1 MAKKYDIDSI
11 QSLSFREGVRTRIQ
25 MYLGSDDIEGT
36 YQALKEI
43 INNSTDEALAGY
55 GKKIEI
61 EVNEEENCVAVRDYG
76 RGVPFGTREDGENV
90 LVSIYTKSH
99 TGGKFDHNAYKNAS
113 GLNGIG
119 GSCVCLSS
127 EKFEVQSIRDGK
139 TACAY
144 FEKGNV
150 VSYKEGKVKEPNGT
164 YIRFKPDP
172 EVFCNGTIGYEY
184 SRICQDIQDISYL
197 YPGIEFSVKN
207 IKTNEK
213 KIFCAKN
220 GIVDFVETNVKKPLH
235 KHIITGSA
243 TDGTDS
249 VEIAFQWGTRHE
261 TAYVFVNGLRCPEGG
276 TPVTGAKTAITKTF
290 NNLANATFEGEYIRQ
305 NLFYVINC
313 KVENPSFANQTKS
326 KINNTSLRTLAS
338 TAFTNALKDM
348 NTAYPT
354 EFNVV
359 VDMLTKIEKAEAAA
373 TRAREAIM
381 NHEKEMATAAKKKVI
396 DSDKLLEA
404 RKLGDDAMLVLVEGE
419 SAGGSVA
426 NGRQKAPG
434 GEKVGILKLRGKAI
448 NALANPIDKVLEN
461 EEVKLLLQALG
472 ITYGQKYN
480 SKKLRYGKIAICSDA
495 DFDGSHIGLLVMA
508 IIQKLCPEFIQ
519 EGRLYWLKAPV
530 CKLECKGKTYYYYT
544 EEEVENR
551 KETSGEMTFFKGI
564 GQMQKKDLQ
573 ESLFSPANQHLEQLK
588 PTEDGIEVLLELMG
602 EDVQPRKDYVQGID
616 FGGFRL

>member
-1 MAKKYDIDSI
+1 MPEKYDIDSI
-11 QSLSFREGVRTRIQ
+11 QSLDFREGVRTRIQ

-55 GKKIEI
+55 GKRIEI
-61 EVNEEENCVAVRDYG
+61 TLDSTTNGIRVRDYG
-76 RGVPFGTREDGENV
+76 RGVPFGKREDGENV

-99 TGGKFDHNAYKNAS
+99 TGGKFDHGAYKNSS

-127 EKFEVQSIRDGK
+127 TKFEVTSYRDGK
-139 TACAY
+139 KATAT
-144 FEKGNV
+144 FNQGILDT
-150 VSYKEGKVKEPNGT
+150 YKESSAKNAKTGT
-164 YIRFKPDP
+164 DIYFIPDP
-172 EVFCNGTIGYEY
+172 IVFCNGTIGYDY
-184 SRICQDIQDISYL
+184 DRICQDIQDVSYL
-197 YPGIEFSVKN
+197 YPGIEFVVSDGS
-207 IKTNEK
+207 KTN
-213 KIFCAKN
+213 IYCAKN
-220 GIVDFVETNVKKPLH
+220 GINDFVATQVKKPLH

-249 VEIAFQWGTRHE
+249 VEIAFQWGVRNE

-276 TPVTGAKTAITKTF
+276 SPVTGAKTAITKTF
-290 NNLANATFEGEYIRQ
+290 NTLAEATFEGEYIRK

-326 KINNTSLRTLAS
+326 KVNNASLRTLAS
-338 TAFTNALKDM
+338 NAFTNALKEM

-354 EFNVV
+354 EFNTV

-373 TRAREAIM
+373 IRAREAIM

-519 EGRLYWLKAPV
+519 EGRLYWLKAPI
-530 CKLECKGKTYYYYT
+530 CKLENKGKTYYYYN
-544 EEEVENR
+544 EEEVESR
-551 KETSGEMTFFKGI
+551 KENGEMTFFKGI

-573 ESLFSPANQHLEQLK
+573 ESLFSPANQHLEQLT
-588 PTEDGIEVLLELMG
+588 PTEDGVETLLELMG
-602 EDVQPRKDYVQGID
+602 EDVEPRKDYVQGID
-616 FGGFRL
+616 FGGFKL

>member
-1 MAKKYDIDSI
+1 MPEKYDIDSI
-11 QSLSFREGVRTRIQ
+11 QSLDFREGVRTRIQ

-55 GKKIEI
+55 GKRIEI
-61 EVNEEENCVAVRDYG
+61 TLDSTTNGMIVRDYG
-76 RGVPFGTREDGENV
+76 RGVPFGKREDGENV

-99 TGGKFDHNAYKNAS
+99 TGGKFDHGAYKNSS

-127 EKFEVQSIRDGK
+127 TRFEVTSYRDGK
-139 TACAY
+139 KATAT
-144 FEKGNV
+144 FNQGILDT
-150 VSYKEGKVKEPNGT
+150 YKESLAKTTKTGT
-164 YIRFKPDP
+164 DIYFIPDP
-172 EVFCNGTIGYEY
+172 VVFCNGTIGYDY
-184 SRICQDIQDISYL
+184 DRICQDIQDVSYL
-197 YPGIEFSVKN
+197 YPGIEFVVSDGS
-207 IKTNEK
+207 KTNTY
-213 KIFCAKN
+213 CAKN
-220 GIVDFVETNVKKPLH
+220 GINDFVATQVKKPLH

-249 VEIAFQWGTRHE
+249 VEIAFQWGVRNE

-276 TPVTGAKTAITKTF
+276 SPVTGAKTAITKTF
-290 NNLANATFEGEYIRQ
+290 NTLAEATFEGEYIRK

-326 KINNTSLRTLAS
+326 KVNNASLRTLAS
-338 TAFTNALKDM
+338 NAFTNALKEM

-354 EFNVV
+354 EFNTV

-480 SKKLRYGKIAICSDA
+480 NKKLRYGKIAICSDA

-519 EGRLYWLKAPV
+519 EGRLYWLKAPI
-530 CKLECKGKTYYYYT
+530 CKLENKGKTYYYYN
-544 EEEVENR
+544 EEEVDSR
-551 KETSGEMTFFKGI
+551 KENGEMTFFKGI

-573 ESLFSPANQHLEQLK
+573 ESLFSPANQHLEQLT
-588 PTEDGIEVLLELMG
+588 PTEDGVETLLELMG
-602 EDVQPRKDYVQGID
+602 EDVEPRKDYVQGID
-616 FGGFRL
+616 FGGFKL

>member
-1 MAKKYDIDSI
+1 MSEKTYDINSI
-11 QSLSFREGVRTRIQ
+11 QSLDFREGVRTRIQ

-55 GKKIEI
+55 GKRIEI
-61 EVNEEENCVAVRDYG
+61 TLDSITNGIRVRDYG
-76 RGVPFGTREDGENV
+76 RGVPFGKREDGENV

-99 TGGKFDHNAYKNAS
+99 TGGKFDHGAYKNSS

-127 EKFEVQSIRDGK
+127 TRFEVTSYRDGK
-139 TACAY
+139 KAIAT
-144 FEKGNV
+144 FNQGILDT
-150 VSYKEGKVKEPNGT
+150 YKESSAKTAKTGT
-164 YIRFKPDP
+164 DIYFIPDP
-172 EVFCNGTIGYEY
+172 TVFCNGTIGYDY
-184 SRICQDIQDISYL
+184 DRICQDIQDISYL
-197 YPGIEFSVKN
+197 YPGIEFVVSN
-207 IKTNEK
+207 GSITNTY
-213 KIFCAKN
+213 CAKN
-220 GIVDFVETNVKKPLH
+220 GINDFVATQVKKPLH

-243 TDGTDS
+243 TDGIDS
-249 VEIAFQWGTRHE
+249 VEIAFQWGVRNE

-276 TPVTGAKTAITKTF
+276 SPVTGAKTAITKTF
-290 NNLANATFEGEYIRQ
+290 NTLAEATFEGEYIRK

-326 KINNTSLRTLAS
+326 KVNNASLRTLAS
-338 TAFTNALKDM
+338 SAFTNALKEM

-354 EFNVV
+354 EFNTV

-472 ITYGQKYN
+472 VTYGQKYN

-519 EGRLYWLKAPV
+519 EGRLYWLKAPI
-530 CKLECKGKTYYYYT
+530 CKLENKGKTYYYYN
-544 EEEVENR
+544 EEEVESR
-551 KETSGEMTFFKGI
+551 KENGEMTFFKGI

-573 ESLFSPANQHLEQLK
+573 ESLFSPANQHLEQLT
-588 PTEDGIEVLLELMG
+588 PTEDGVETLLELMG
-602 EDVQPRKDYVQGID
+602 EDVEPRKDYVQGID
-616 FGGFRL
+616 FGGFKL

>member
-1 MAKKYDIDSI
+1 MAKKYDINSI
-11 QSLSFREGVRTRIQ
+11 QSLSFREGVRARIQ

-61 EVNEEENCVAVRDYG
+61 VLDEENNSISVRDYG
-76 RGVPFGTREDGENV
+76 RGVPFGIREDGENV

-127 EKFEVQSIRDGK
+127 KEFEVQSIRNK
-139 TACAY
+139 KKAIAQ
-144 FEKGNV
+144 FVKGELVN
-150 VSYKEGKVKEPNGT
+150 YKEVYPVNEKDGT
-164 YIRFKPDP
+164 FIIFSPDP
-172 EVFCNGTIGYEY
+172 EVFSNGEIGYSY
-184 SRICQDIQDISYL
+184 DRICSDIKDISFL
-197 YPGIEFSVKN
+197 YPGIEFEVSNKTN
-207 IKTNEK
+207 IKKYKAE
-213 KIFCAKN
+213 N
-220 GIVDFVETNVKKPLH
+220 GIVDFVKENVQKPLQ

-290 NNLANATFEGEYIRQ
+290 NNLANAAFEGEYIRQ
-305 NLFYVINC
+305 NLFYIINC

-348 NTAYPT
+348 NTAYPA
-354 EFNVV
+354 EFNTV

-530 CKLECKGKTYYYYT
+530 CKLESKGKTYYYYT

>member
-1 MAKKYDIDSI
+1 MRDERFDLITFGEI
-11 QSLSFREGVRTRIQ
+11 MLRLSPPGYELMTR
-25 MYLGSDDIEGT
+25 GDVFD
-36 YQALKEI
+36 
-43 INNSTDEALAGY
+43 
-55 GKKIEI
+55 
-61 EVNEEENCVAVRDYG
+61 R
-76 RGVPFGTREDGENV
+76 NV
-90 LVSIYTKSH
+90 LNIT
-99 TGGKFDHNAYKNAS
+99 AYS
-113 GLNGIG
+113 FI
-119 GSCVCLSS
+119 V
-127 EKFEVQSIRDGK
+127 I
-139 TACAY
+139 T
-144 FEKGNV
+144 
-150 VSYKEGKVKEPNGT
+150 
-164 YIRFKPDP
+164 
-172 EVFCNGTIGYEY
+172 
-184 SRICQDIQDISYL
+184 YL
-197 YPGIEFSVKN
+197 YPGIEFVVSN
-207 IKTNEK
+207 GTNSELY
-213 KIFCAKN
+213 CAKN
-220 GIVDFVETNVKKPLH
+220 GINDFVATMVKKPLH

-243 TDGTDS
+243 SDGTDS
-249 VEIAFQWGTRHE
+249 LEIAFQWGVRSE

-276 TPVTGAKTAITKTF
+276 SPITGAKTAITKTF
-290 NNLANATFEGEYIRQ
+290 NTLADASFEGEYIRK
-305 NLFYVINC
+305 NLFYIINC

-326 KINNTSLRTLAS
+326 KVNNASLRTLAS
-338 TAFTNALKDM
+338 TAFTNALKEM

-354 EFNVV
+354 EFNAV

-530 CKLECKGKTYYYYT
+530 CKLESKGKTYYYYT

-573 ESLFSPANQHLEQLK
+573 ESLFSPANQHLEQLA
-588 PTEDGIEVLLELMG
+588 PTEDGVETLLELMG

-616 FGGFRL
+616 FGGFKL

>member
-1 MAKKYDIDSI
+1 MPEKAYDINSI
-11 QSLSFREGVRTRIQ
+11 QSLDFREGVRTRIQ

-61 EVNEEENCVAVRDYG
+61 NVNEIENWVSVRDYG
-76 RGVPFGTREDGENV
+76 RGVPFGKRADGENV
-90 LVSIYTKSH
+90 LVSIFTKSH
-99 TGGKFDHNAYKNAS
+99 TGGKFSHESYKNAS

-127 EKFEVQSIRDGK
+127 SMFEVISYRSKKCAD
-139 TACAY
+139 AY
-144 FEKGNV
+144 FEQGNLI
-150 VSYKEGKVKEPNGT
+150 SYTEGKTTEKDGT
-164 YIRFKPDP
+164 YIQFKPDP
-172 EVFCNGTIGYEY
+172 LVFCNGKIGYDY
-184 SRICQDIQDISYL
+184 DRICQDIQDISYL
-197 YPGIEFSVKN
+197 YPGIEFVVSN
-207 IKTNEK
+207 GSKTNTYR
-213 KIFCAKN
+213 AKN
-220 GIVDFVETNVKKPLH
+220 GINDFVATQVKKPLH

-243 TDGTDS
+243 DDGTDS
-249 VEIAFQWGTRHE
+249 IEIAFQWGVRRE

-276 TPVTGAKTAITKTF
+276 SPITGARSAITKTF
-290 NNLANATFEGEYIRQ
+290 NTLAEASFDGEYIRQ

-326 KINNTSLRTLAS
+326 KVNNASLRTLAS
-338 TAFTNALKDM
+338 TAFSAALKEM

-354 EFNVV
+354 EFNAV

-381 NHEKEMATAAKKKVI
+381 NHEKEMASAAKKKVI

-480 SKKLRYGKIAICSDA
+480 SRKLRYGKIAICSDA

-530 CKLECKGKTYYYYT
+530 CKLESKGKTYYYYN

-551 KETSGEMTFFKGI
+551 KESGEMTFFKGI

-573 ESLFSPANQHLEQLK
+573 ESLFSPANQHLEQLT
-588 PTEDGIEVLLELMG
+588 PTENGVEALLELMG
-602 EDVQPRKDYVQGID
+602 EDVEPRKDYVQRID
-616 FGGFRL
+616 FGGFKL

>member
-1 MAKKYDIDSI
+1 MSEKAYDIDSI
-11 QSLSFREGVRTRIQ
+11 KSLDFREGVRTRIQ

-55 GKKIEI
+55 GKRIEI
-61 EVNEEENCVAVRDYG
+61 TLNQKENSISVRDYG
-76 RGVPFGTREDGENV
+76 RGVPFGIREDGENV
-90 LVSIYTKSH
+90 LVSIFTKSH
-99 TGGKFDHNAYKNAS
+99 TGGKFSHEAYKNAS

-127 EKFEVQSIRDGK
+127 KQFEVNSFRNGIK
-139 TACAY
+139 AIAY
-144 FEKGNV
+144 FTEGNLAA
-150 VSYKEGKVKEPNGT
+150 YREIPIANKKETGT
-164 YIRFKPDP
+164 YIWFIPDP
-172 EVFCNGTIGYEY
+172 KVFQNGKIEY
-184 SRICQDIQDISYL
+184 SYERICKDIQDISYL
-197 YPGIEFSVKN
+197 YPGIEFIVSDGINKQ
-207 IKTNEK
+207 TY
-213 KIFCAKN
+213 CAKN
-220 GIVDFVETNVKKPLH
+220 GINDFVNDMVKKPLH

-243 TDGTDS
+243 NDGTDS
-249 VEIAFQWGTRHE
+249 VEIAFQWGVRYE

-276 TPVTGAKTAITKTF
+276 SPITGAKTAITKTF
-290 NNLANATFEGEYIRQ
+290 NTLADAAFEGEYIRK

-313 KVENPSFANQTKS
+313 RVENPSFANQTKS
-326 KINNTSLRTLAS
+326 KINNASLRTLAS
-338 TAFTNALKDM
+338 TAFSNALKDM
-348 NTAYPT
+348 NTSYPN
-354 EFNVV
+354 EFNAI

-381 NHEKEMATAAKKKVI
+381 NHEKEMASAAKKKVI

-530 CKLECKGKTYYYYT
+530 CKLESKGKTYYYYN

-551 KETSGEMTFFKGI
+551 KESGEMTFFKGI

-573 ESLFSPANQHLEQLK
+573 ESLFSPANQHLEQLT
-588 PTEDGIEVLLELMG
+588 PTEDGIETLLALMG
-602 EDVQPRKDYVQGID
+602 EDVEPRKDYVQGID
-616 FGGFRL
+616 FGGFKL

>member
-1 MAKKYDIDSI
+1 
-11 QSLSFREGVRTRIQ
+11 

-43 INNSTDEALAGY
+43 INNSTDEALTGY
-55 GKKIEI
+55 GKRIEI
-61 EVNEEENCVAVRDYG
+61 TLNSATNGIRVRDYG
-76 RGVPFGTREDGENV
+76 RGVPFGKREDGENV

-99 TGGKFDHNAYKNAS
+99 TGGKFDHGAYKNSS

-127 EKFEVQSIRDGK
+127 MYFEVTSYRDGK
-139 TACAY
+139 EATAIFDRGILRSYNESSNKRAKTGTMIY
-144 FEKGNV
+144 F
-150 VSYKEGKVKEPNGT
+150 
-164 YIRFKPDP
+164 IPDP
-172 EVFCNGTIGYEY
+172 DVFCNGTIGYEY
-184 SRICQDIQDISYL
+184 DKICNDIQDISYL
-197 YPGIEFSVKN
+197 YPGIEFVVSDGS
-207 IKTNEK
+207 KTN
-213 KIFCAKN
+213 IYCAKN
-220 GIVDFVETNVKKPLH
+220 GINDFVETQVKKPLH

-249 VEIAFQWGTRHE
+249 VEIAFQWGVRSE

-276 TPVTGAKTAITKTF
+276 SPITGARSAITKTF
-290 NNLANATFEGEYIRQ
+290 NTLADASFEGEYIRK

-326 KINNTSLRTLAS
+326 KVNNASLRTLAS
-338 TAFTNALKDM
+338 TAFTNALKEM

-354 EFNVV
+354 EFNAV

-530 CKLECKGKTYYYYT
+530 CKLESKGKTYYYYT

-573 ESLFSPANQHLEQLK
+573 ESLFSPANQHLEQLT
-588 PTEDGIEVLLELMG
+588 PTEDGVETLLELMG